1 MKKWLKKWWF
11 SIVMWLF
18 AIILFVYTIVAIN
31 IYDEELLFYTL
42 VLTSCITP
50 TLLFIVIGIGNMPK
64 KGEEE

>member
-18 AIILFVYTIVAIN
+18 AILLFAYTIVAIN
-31 IYDEELLFYTL
+31 VFDEELLFYTL
-42 VLTSCITP
+42 ILTSCITP
-50 TLLFIVIGIGNMPK
+50 TLLLFVIGIGNMPK